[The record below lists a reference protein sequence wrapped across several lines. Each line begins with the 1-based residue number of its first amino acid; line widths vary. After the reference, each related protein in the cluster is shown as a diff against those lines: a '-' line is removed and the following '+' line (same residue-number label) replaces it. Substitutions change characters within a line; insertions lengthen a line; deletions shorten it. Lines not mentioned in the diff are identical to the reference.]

1 MRKFALKFA
10 MDDSG
15 ATAIEYA
22 LIASGIAIT
31 LLAGI
36 SAIATGVNGVF
47 NTVGTNL

>member
-22 LIASGIAIT
+22 LIASGIGVTLITAI
-31 LLAGI
+31 G
-36 SAIATGVNGVF
+36 AIAGSLNGLF
-47 NTVGTNL
+47 NNVGTNM

>member
-1 MRKFALKFA
+1 MRKFVLKFA

-31 LLAGI
+31 LLVGI
-36 SAIATGVNGVF
+36 GAIATSVNGVF
-47 NTVGTNL
+47 NNVGTNL